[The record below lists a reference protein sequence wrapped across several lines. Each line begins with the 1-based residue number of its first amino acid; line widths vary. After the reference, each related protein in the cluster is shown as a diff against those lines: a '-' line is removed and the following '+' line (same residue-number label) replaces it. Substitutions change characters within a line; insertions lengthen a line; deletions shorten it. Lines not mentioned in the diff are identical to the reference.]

1 MGEGVG
7 ASLQPQ
13 VREPGVPGGWREG
26 RGLAEAASWPTCG
39 PQTGWAGQVA
49 ARPRLGARPAV
60 CGSRGRWSLRNR
72 EADIAS

>member
-1 MGEGVG
+1 MGDGVG

-26 RGLAEAASWPTCG
+26 RGLAEAASRPTCR

-49 ARPRLGARPAV
+49 APA
-60 CGSRGRWSLRNR
+60 
-72 EADIAS
+72 EAWRQA